1 MPRKTAEPKH
11 SKAPTRVQLPV
22 RKRATLADVAR
33 VAGVVPMTVS
43 RAINRSGYV
52 SEEVRARVTEAVEQ
66 LQYRPNMLARQLKG
80 QRFYAVGVMLPDIA
94 NPFGN
99 ELVLGIK
106 EVLDD
111 SGYTTFIT
119 TSGGSVEKET
129 AALQSFVDHRID
141 GLIVAT
147 RGSIAGDKALGE
159 IAAQHVPIVTIG
171 RPVESPGVDCVSVDH
186 YRGAFEAASH
196 LIESG
201 HKRVGYIGIG
211 HPEDAV
217 PQRFEGYLAALEAA
231 GIPFRPE
238 YAVREVDAP
247 AFATEEDGYLGML
260 ELANRKQRPTAVFAR
275 NDFAA
280 VGALRALHTLGLR
293 VPQDIAVVGFDNIR
307 LSAYTTPPLTTVEQP
322 ILEQGRMAARFLV
335 ERIEGKAKG
344 KPRNVVMASKLVK
357 RESVMKRAKA

>member
-1 MPRKTAEPKH
+1 MAKKTVTPKQPKTA
-11 SKAPTRVQLPV
+11 ARALPHAG
-22 RKRATLADVAR
+22 KRATLADVAR
-33 VAGVVPMTVS
+33 LAGVVPMTVS

-52 SEEVRARVTEAVEQ
+52 SDEVRTRVMEAVER

-80 QRFYAVGVMLPDIA
+80 QRLYAVGVMLPDIA

-99 ELVLGIK
+99 ELVIGIK
-106 EVLDD
+106 EVLDA
-111 SGYTTFIT
+111 SGYTAFIT
-119 TSGGSVEKET
+119 TSGGSIEKET

-147 RGSIAGDKALGE
+147 RGSVAGDKALAE
-159 IAAQHVPIVTIG
+159 IAAQHVPIVTVG
-171 RPVESPGVDCVSVDH
+171 RPVEIAGVDCVSVDH

-196 LIESG
+196 LIEMG
-201 HKRVGYIGIG
+201 HKRVGYIGVG
-211 HPEDAV
+211 HPDDPV
-217 PQRFEGYLAALEAA
+217 PQRYEGYMAALAAA

-260 ELANRKQRPTAVFAR
+260 ELAKCKQRPTAVFAR

-280 VGALRALHTLGLR
+280 IGALRAMHTLGLR
-293 VPQDIAVVGFDNIR
+293 VPQDISVVGFDNIR
-307 LSAYTTPPLTTVEQP
+307 MSAYTTPRLTTVEQP

-335 ERIEGKAKG
+335 ERIEGHAKG
-344 KPRNVVMASKLVK
+344 KTRNVVMASKLVK
-357 RESVMKRAKA
+357 RESVAKR